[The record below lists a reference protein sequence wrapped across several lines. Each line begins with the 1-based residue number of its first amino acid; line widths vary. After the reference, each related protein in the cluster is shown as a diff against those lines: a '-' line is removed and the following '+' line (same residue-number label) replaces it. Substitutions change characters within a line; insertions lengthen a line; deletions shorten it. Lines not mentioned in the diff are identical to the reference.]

1 MDISMKIGKR
11 KCACISLGIVLITPS
26 SASRLEA
33 QSKSTPDN
41 VQVMKLMQLGSD
53 AMHQGKSADAEQYF
67 SQATVAAPQFADA
80 YLGLGLAQM
89 RENKSLDADASLGK
103 AIELNPRLPGAHMFF
118 GIANYQLAKFDEAS
132 KALRE
137 EIVLQP
143 ENTEALTWLGIVE
156 LGSGRPDLAAG
167 PLDQAAAIRPNDP
180 NILYY
185 RGRAHTLIAEQTYQ
199 ALYRLDPDSWYVHR
213 ALGESLSASGQP
225 EKAIAEYE
233 AAIRKQPNNP
243 DLYESLGDEDQKVSR
258 FEQATEAYQQELKLS
273 PENGIALYNL
283 GKIQVETGDPLAGTA
298 LLRRAAKAHAGAAP
312 TYFYLG
318 LGLSKLGQN
327 KEAVESLER
336 SLAAE
341 PSDFIKQSAYYE
353 LVRVYQKLNRK
364 EDSLRALEELKRL
377 KAEAARGISNHQ

>member
-1 MDISMKIGKR
+1 M
-11 KCACISLGIVLITPS
+11 CISLACMLLALTGGLF
-26 SASRLEA
+26 LEA
-33 QSKSTPDN
+33 QSKSEQDN
-41 VQVMKLMQLGSD
+41 AQVMKLMQLGSD
-53 AMHQGKSADAEQYF
+53 AMHQGRAGDAEHYF
-67 SQATVAAPQFADA
+67 KQVTVMAPQLADA

-89 RENKSLDADASLGK
+89 RENRALDAEASLGK
-103 AIELNPRLPGAHMFF
+103 AIELNPKLLGAHMFL
-118 GIANYQLAKFDEAS
+118 GIADYQLAKFDEANN
-132 KALRE
+132 ALRE
-137 EIVLQP
+137 EISLQP

-156 LGSGRPDLAAG
+156 LGSGRPDLAAA
-167 PLDQAAAIRPNDP
+167 PLDQAAALSPKDP

-185 RGRAHTLIAEQTYQ
+185 RGRTHTLIAEQTYQ

-233 AAIRKQPNNP
+233 AAIQKQPNNP

-258 FEQATEAYQQELKLS
+258 FEGATKAYQQELKLS

-283 GKIQVETGDPLAGTA
+283 GKIQVETGDPAAGVIM
-298 LLRRAAKAHAGAAP
+298 LHRAVDAHATAAP

-327 KEAVESLER
+327 QEAGEWLEK
-336 SLAAE
+336 SLAAK

-353 LVRVYQKLNRK
+353 LARVYQKLNRK
-364 EDSLRALEELKRL
+364 EDSQRVLEELKRL
-377 KAEAARGISNHQ
+377 KDEAAKGISNRQ